1 MRAPGDFGMNSFWE
15 NVDIVRAIL
24 TGSTAVPFLL
34 FASAGL
40 WHFGS
45 GAKSGT
51 SIVSIASL
59 LGFASVNYSIWTQAD
74 ILPWAVIGVALQSF
88 SVFIFGW
95 CIGTSGRRNLSLA
108 GGESRSTRLLVEG
121 PYAVVRHPFYTSY
134 IIFWIGCVAVAFSPL
149 TIASAVLLIAIYCHV
164 ARREDQ
170 VLAERFAGEF
180 AQWQDTTGAFLPKL
194 R

>member
-1 MRAPGDFGMNSFWE
+1 MNSFWE

-24 TGSTAVPFLL
+24 TASTAVPFLL

-51 SIVSIASL
+51 NLVSIASL
-59 LGFASVNYSIWTQAD
+59 LGFAAVTYSIWTQAD
-74 ILPWAVIGVALQSF
+74 VQPWAVLGVVLQAF
-88 SVFIFGW
+88 SVFVFGW

-134 IIFWIGCVAVAFSPL
+134 IIFWLGGVAVAFSPF
-149 TIASAVLLIAIYCHV
+149 TVASALLMIAIYSRV
-164 ARREDQ
+164 ARREDE
-170 VLAERFAGEF
+170 VLAQRFAGEF
-180 AQWQDTTGAFLPKL
+180 AQWHDHTGAFIPKL